1 MTSHTKQFDVLQM
14 QQDPN
19 SLMIIV
25 LIFPYQFFSFPHL
38 KPKNCAIYKSSCNP
52 KPEWVILRPEPGYG
66 ISKAVNLQMSDLPS
80 AISICKQSSTGSVK
94 IWLPPLL
101 PPPPAPLPPGDIT
114 AEKLS
119 PEPRTRTWKRK
130 FLIPS
135 KEGSGHWVKKEVETW
150 KRRNIIQ
157 CKARGRFNLGG
168 NSIAH
173 INSTAQQTV
182 TLATTQ
188 HPEFLGLYIT
198 ALAWIHQTRDI
209 I

>member
-1 MTSHTKQFDVLQM
+1 M
-14 QQDPN
+14 
-19 SLMIIV
+19 
-25 LIFPYQFFSFPHL
+25 
-38 KPKNCAIYKSSCNP
+38 
-52 KPEWVILRPEPGYG
+52 
-66 ISKAVNLQMSDLPS
+66 
-80 AISICKQSSTGSVK
+80 VK
-94 IWLPPLL
+94 IPTRPSKLIHRLN
-101 PPPPAPLPPGDIT
+101 AIQIKIAARFFFIYSPGQVYSKIYIKIKRT
-114 AEKLS
+114 IMAETISEKLS

-135 KEGSGHWVKKEVETW
+135 EEGSGHWVKKEVETW